1 MIISPIQLIFDSLDL
16 VLLRKQSSRID
27 VGGDLSA
34 CPGERLC
41 CVEIEA
47 ALLQLGRAPILIDV
61 ATMTPYVRRV
71 SVPRIRISARHCRT
85 GRGAGWFAQPT
96 SPTTKAAKNN
106 LFICLTP
113 RMVRLP
119 SACI

>member
-1 MIISPIQLIFDSLDL
+1 MSSRGRPEFLQLCAFITMIIPPIQLIFDSLDL

-47 ALLQLGRAPILIDV
+47 ALLQLGRPPILIDV

-85 GRGAGWFAQPT
+85 GRGRGLVC
-96 SPTTKAAKNN
+96 AAY
-106 LFICLTP
+106 
-113 RMVRLP
+113 
-119 SACI
+119 